1 MSYENIKCATVDGI
15 LTITLNRPDKL
26 NALNMALLDDI
37 KNAIRDATSDES
49 VSGIIITGEGDKAFA
64 AGADI
69 AEFSDFT
76 PEQGKELS
84 ANGHAIFNSIENCP
98 KPVIAAVN
106 GFALGGGCEL
116 AIACHMRV
124 ASENAKFGQPE
135 VNLGLIPG
143 YGGTQ
148 RLVQLVGKGKAL
160 ELLMTADMIDAK
172 TALDSGLVNYV
183 TSQDELLDKC
193 KEILNKIF
201 TKGPLAVTG
210 VINCVN
216 SYFKDGEDGFQRE
229 IEEFGNCFGTED
241 YKEGT
246 SAFLDKRK
254 AEFKRR

>member
-1 MSYENIKCATVDGI
+1 MSYENIKYETADGI
-15 LTITLNRPDKL
+15 LTITLNRPGKL
-26 NALNMALLDDI
+26 NALNIALLDDI
-37 KNAIRDATSDES
+37 KNAISDATSDDS
-49 VSGIIITGEGDKAFA
+49 INGIIITGEGDKAFA

-98 KPVIAAVN
+98 KPVIAAIN

-124 ASENAKFGQPE
+124 ASDNAKFGQPE

-148 RLVQLVGKGKAL
+148 RLIQLIGKGKAM
-160 ELLMTADMIDAK
+160 ELLITADMIDAK
-172 TALDSGLVNYV
+172 TALDSGLVNHV

-201 TKGPLAVTG
+201 TKGPLALTG

-216 SYFKDGEDGFQRE
+216 SYFKDGEDGFQKE

-241 YKEGT
+241 HKEGI
-246 SAFLDKRK
+246 SAFLEKRQ